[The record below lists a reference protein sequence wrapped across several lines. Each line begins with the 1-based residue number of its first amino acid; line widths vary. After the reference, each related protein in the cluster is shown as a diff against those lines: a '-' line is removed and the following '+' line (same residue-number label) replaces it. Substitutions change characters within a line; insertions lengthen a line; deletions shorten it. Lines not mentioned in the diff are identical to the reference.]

1 VLVVVVADFGM
12 DAEDEDEEA
21 AKEEDTD
28 VYGTFEYMSPEC
40 YKRDYGVPCFASD
53 VLSFGV
59 ILWELWARER
69 VYMGFNGIE
78 DIPDASGKA
87 DVSLVPQRMAV
98 LGQRPQVREEWSCG
112 PAPEPWSKLCSACWQ
127 KEVTTR
133 PTFPQI
139 KEVLQ
144 RMKDMD
150 GAGWSYV
157 PAPEPE
163 LSYLEWLTSL
173 GMEGKIEAFAEWDV
187 GEGKDMEPR
196 ERLVEMLVEEEEQEG
211 EDLQD
216 MIADVFEGDDAAQ
229 KAFRSAVELLR
240 SSIADPEPEPAAEGS
255 ATGNASW
262 RELCDLLGVR
272 DGDIVKAGKTE
283 DPRLL
288 RLRAVSLDKESRETV
303 EQIVEESKQKDATIS
318 EQAAHLA
325 SAQREIERLREELAR
340 SREA

>member
-1 VLVVVVADFGM
+1 M
-12 DAEDEDEEA
+12 DAEDEDEEE

-53 VLSFGV
+53 VFSFGV

-98 LGQRPQVREEWSCG
+98 LGQRPQIRAEWSCG

-127 KEVTTR
+127 KEVTIR

-150 GAGWSYV
+150 GDGWSYV
-157 PAPEPE
+157 PAAEPEPTE
-163 LSYLEWLTSL
+163 ITYEDWLGQL
-173 GMEGKIEAFAEWDV
+173 GMLDKKDALAELLQDGAELVELEQMDEDDLRDDILEDGDLALDAEGKANFQDAVAALSGGPTKSAAE
-187 GEGKDMEPR
+187 
-196 ERLVEMLVEEEEQEG
+196 
-211 EDLQD
+211 
-216 MIADVFEGDDAAQ
+216 
-229 KAFRSAVELLR
+229 
-240 SSIADPEPEPAAEGS
+240 PEPEPMVGTEGS
-255 ATGNASW
+255 AIGNVPW
-262 RELCDLLGVR
+262 HELCDLLGVQ
-272 DGDIVKAGKTE
+272 DDDVLEAGKSE

-288 RLRAVSLDKESRETV
+288 RLRADLSETSMETV
-303 EQIVEESKQKDATIS
+303 EEVLQEKDERIAALEATV
-318 EQAAHLA
+318 A
-325 SAQREIERLREELAR
+325 RLQGQPAPR
-340 SREA
+340 